1 MNNNLYM
8 QNVYGTR
15 LGQAYLFPIFVIEIN
30 NTKRMDIFENKKTK
44 GIKSHI
50 ANLVAIANSDG
61 NFSIAE
67 KRLIF
72 EIALK
77 NGLSNEKVKSIIKS
91 DKPIKFKIPKNDSKR
106 FDQVADLAQMLL
118 ADGVYTEVEIDSCIE
133 LAEKLGFKKA
143 MVGILVRKI
152 VIGLSN
158 GKTKEE
164 LKQECADF
172 LTYEEKE

>member
-1 MNNNLYM
+1 MD
-8 QNVYGTR
+8 
-15 LGQAYLFPIFVIEIN
+15 LF
-30 NTKRMDIFENKKTK
+30 NTKKTK

-50 ANLVAIANSDG
+50 ANLVAIAQSDG
-61 NFSIAE
+61 NFSVAE

-72 EIALK
+72 EIGVK
-77 NGLSNEKVKSIIKS
+77 NGLSNEKIKTIIKS
-91 DKPIKFKIPKNDSKR
+91 NEPIKFKVPKNDSRR

-118 ADGVYTEVEIDSCIE
+118 ADGVYNEAEIESCIE

-164 LKQECADF
+164 LKAECADF
-172 LTYEEKE
+172 LTYEDK

>member
-1 MNNNLYM
+1 
-8 QNVYGTR
+8 
-15 LGQAYLFPIFVIEIN
+15 
-30 NTKRMDIFENKKTK
+30 MDIFENKKTK

-50 ANLVAIANSDG
+50 ANLVAIAKSDG
-61 NFSIAE
+61 NFSMAE

-72 EIALK
+72 EIGEK
-77 NGLSNEKVKSIIKS
+77 NGISNEKVKDIIKS
-91 DKPIKFKIPKNDSKR
+91 EKPIKFKIPKNDSKR

-118 ADGVYTEVEIDSCIE
+118 ADGTSYSETQIDACIE

-158 GKTKEE
+158 GKTVEE
-164 LKQECADF
+164 LKTECADF
-172 LTYEEKE
+172 LTYEDKE

>member
-1 MNNNLYM
+1 
-8 QNVYGTR
+8 
-15 LGQAYLFPIFVIEIN
+15 
-30 NTKRMDIFENKKTK
+30 MDIFENKKTK

-50 ANLVAIANSDG
+50 ANLVAIAKSDG
-61 NFSIAE
+61 NFSMAE

-72 EIALK
+72 EIGLK
-77 NGLSNEKVKSIIKS
+77 NGISNEKVKDIIKS

-118 ADGVYTEVEIDSCIE
+118 ADGTTYSETEIDACIE

-158 GKTKEE
+158 GKTVEE
-164 LKQECADF
+164 LKTECADF
-172 LTYEEKE
+172 LTYDDKE